1 MEEATEQ
8 AKTLIPPK
16 QAKGL
21 LKLSKRDSKGGLKVQ
36 SNQKQEQ
43 TKELIRLTD
52 SSSERKIDLSM
63 ESNALTS
70 QAPDTANEDTMATEP
85 RKKRGR
91 KEVMKKESTKITTS
105 NRISENTKIKL
116 QPSSKVTVAEK

>member
-1 MEEATEQ
+1 MT
-8 AKTLIPPK
+8 
-16 QAKGL
+16 G
-21 LKLSKRDSKGGLKVQ
+21 
-36 SNQKQEQ
+36 
-43 TKELIRLTD
+43 

-85 RKKRGR
+85 KKKRGR
-91 KEVMKKESTKITTS
+91 KVVMKNESTKITTS

-116 QPSSKVTVAEK
+116 